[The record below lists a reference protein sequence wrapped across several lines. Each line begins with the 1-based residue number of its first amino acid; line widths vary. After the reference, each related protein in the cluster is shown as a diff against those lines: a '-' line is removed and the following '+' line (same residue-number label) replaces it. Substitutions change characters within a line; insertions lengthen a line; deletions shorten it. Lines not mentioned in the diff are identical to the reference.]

1 MNIAGAPP
9 INLGLAVRGS
19 DFSNQFLKRIF
30 PRPPHRRDRRMPAF
44 QGQLDGRACFQIG
57 LFGQRL
63 RNAESQTVAPT
74 LSRDFHIKLPVLR
87 PLRQRFLPLHAHQYG
102 MDKHDN
108 ADESSDLA
116 QEQNQ

>member
-1 MNIAGAPP
+1 MNITGAPP

-19 DFSNQFLKRIF
+19 DFFNQFLKRIF